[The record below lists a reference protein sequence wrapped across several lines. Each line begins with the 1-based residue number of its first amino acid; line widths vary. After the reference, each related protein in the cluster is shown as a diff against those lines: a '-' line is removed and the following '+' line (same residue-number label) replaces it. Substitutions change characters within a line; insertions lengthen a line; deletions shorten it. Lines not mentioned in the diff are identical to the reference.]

1 MGGDAIQFFVSA
13 LDLGCAN
20 PLLEKIHNKKKR
32 MPAIIP
38 KDNRK
43 RWLEDIGPDETMELL
58 EPIDDSLLE
67 AHPVSRLVSFKN
79 MNRNV
84 PEAIVP
90 AEYDAL
96 KYSQRTLFE

>member
-1 MGGDAIQFFVSA
+1 
-13 LDLGCAN
+13 
-20 PLLEKIHNKKKR
+20 
-32 MPAIIP
+32 
-38 KDNRK
+38 
-43 RWLEDIGPDETMELL
+43 MELL

-84 PEAIVP
+84 PEAIAP

>member
-1 MGGDAIQFFVSA
+1 VPEE
-13 LDLGCAN
+13 L
-20 PLLEKIHNKKKR
+20 
-32 MPAIIP
+32 
-38 KDNRK
+38 
-43 RWLEDIGPDETMELL
+43 LEDIGPDEIMELL

-96 KYSQRTLFE
+96 KYSQKTLFE